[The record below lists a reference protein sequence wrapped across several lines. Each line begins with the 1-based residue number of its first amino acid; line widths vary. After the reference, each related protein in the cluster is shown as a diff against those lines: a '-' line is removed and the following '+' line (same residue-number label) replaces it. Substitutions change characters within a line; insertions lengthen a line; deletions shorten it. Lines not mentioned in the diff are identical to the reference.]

1 MALFVPLLRRGPRP
15 SRNPRQSLGLPVST
29 RALAP
34 VNAPLPSRALRRL
47 KPAATDGRASDAG
60 GRPPRSSRSAGQSL
74 RLPASRRA
82 DRTAVPATG
91 TDVRLR
97 YLVQIGNLK
106 APYED
111 LSYNITIS
119 SRRARRKG
127 KATERWRRKA
137 TGSTA
142 GSAGQDSQ
150 LPKRDANLPTLQRL
164 GPWTGQPS
172 RPPRAL
178 RWI

>member
-1 MALFVPLLRRGPRP
+1 MALFVPLLRPGPRP

-142 GSAGQDSQ
+142 GPPSQDSQ
-150 LPKRDANLPTLQRL
+150 LPKRDGHRRSKRPSC
-164 GPWTGQPS
+164 PWKGWLR

-178 RWI
+178 C